1 MPGDKADQQPKGGD
15 HIPATNEPQD
25 EEEQPQQGLLSKIGD
40 PIGMRAP
47 SHRFHPILTLL
58 QR

>member
-40 PIGMRAP
+40 PVGMLSP
-47 SHRFHPILTLL
+47 PPPHSIPY
-58 QR
+58 